1 MAKKIL
7 FVSHTANFAKF
18 NRPFMK
24 DLRKAGYTVHYAS
37 AGEESVSDVDQ
48 HFTIPF
54 ERSPFDV
61 HNMSALTQLRK
72 LLKREKYDL
81 VHCHTPVG
89 GVLARLAVLSLP
101 KVERPK
107 VIYTSH
113 GFHFYQGAPV
123 VNWLL
128 FYPVERCLAR
138 VTDTLVT
145 INSEDFERA
154 KRKFRAGETVKI
166 DGVGVDL
173 KRFRPVTSAEKQA
186 LRREHGLKDDD
197 FVLIY
202 VAELNKNKDPG
213 YIIDSL
219 AELRKAIPELKF
231 LMVGVGPL
239 ENSLKESVE
248 KQGLTEVVEFTG
260 YRRDIDKLYQMS
272 DIAVSASHRE
282 GLGLGLIEAMACGLP
297 IVARNNRGHRDIIV
311 SSKVGAMFK
320 TDAEFREAILKLYNN
335 PKERVK
341 IGKHNVEM
349 AKKYSLDK
357 ARATMAR
364 IYNKYLK

>member
-18 NRPFMK
+18 NRPFMR

-37 AGEESVSDVDQ
+37 AGEEPVADVDQ

-54 ERSPFDV
+54 KRFPFDIQ
-61 HNMSALTQLRK
+61 NMSALVQLRK

-89 GVLARLAVLSLP
+89 GVLARIAVLSLP
-101 KVERPK
+101 KAERPK
-107 VIYTSH
+107 VVYTSH
-113 GFHFYQGAPV
+113 GFHFYQGAPI

-154 KRKFRAGETVKI
+154 KQRFRAGEVVKI

-173 KRFRPVTSAEKQA
+173 KRFQPVTSAEKQA
-186 LRREHGLKDDD
+186 LRREHGLEDDD

-213 YIIDSL
+213 YIINNL
-219 AELRKAIPELKF
+219 VELRKAIPKLKF

-239 ENSLKESVE
+239 EDSLKESVE
-248 KQGLTEVVEFTG
+248 KRDLTGVVEFVG
-260 YRRDIDKLYQMS
+260 YRQDIDEWYQMS
-272 DIAVSASHRE
+272 DVAVSASHRE

-311 SSKVGAMFK
+311 SNKVGALFG
-320 TDAEFREAILKLYNN
+320 TDEKFRDAILRFYKNL
-335 PKERVK
+335 KERAK
-341 IGKHNVEM
+341 IGEHNVEA